1 MKNEEIAAAVLDAVG
16 KTENVNS
23 VIHCMTRLRFQLKDE
38 TKADDQVVKEIDG
51 VLGVVHSNGQY
62 QVIIG
67 PNVGKVYEALC
78 RIGGFKS
85 KEPIDEN
92 LDKDIAKNKTRL
104 SAKQVGKNIL
114 NYMSNCM
121 TPLIP
126 LLITS
131 GLFKAVNAVFGP
143 SMFHL
148 YTEKDSMYLLFDF
161 VFNAGFY
168 FIPIYVGITAAR
180 QLKVDE
186 MLGGLLGGILI
197 VPELIDIV
205 TKGKPFVIFGIPMT
219 LVNYSQTVIPIMIS
233 VYFLSLV
240 YHRIKKIMPDFITV
254 LATPFLSMLIT
265 VPISLFLLAPLGSI
279 IGQYISSGILAFS
292 DATGF
297 VGVAV
302 IAMLWPFL
310 VMTGMHLALMM
321 PMLASYFETGYMT
334 GAANGGMFATYAA
347 YGVALGAFLRLSQPK
362 VKSASLGYFLSGILG
377 GITEPTLYGICFK
390 YRRTFVT
397 MMFGAALG
405 GSYAGITHVSTY
417 VMGGANFLAFL
428 NFTGGTSANL
438 INGSI
443 SLILT
448 FIGAAIATYFFGFT
462 KEEIAV

>member
-1 MKNEEIAAAVLDAVG
+1 MKNEEIARAILNAVG
-16 KTENVNS
+16 KAENVNS

-38 TKADDQVVKEIDG
+38 TKANDQAIKEIDG
-51 VLGVVHSNGQY
+51 ILGVAHSNGQY

-67 PNVGKVYEALC
+67 PNVSKVYESLC
-78 RIGGFKS
+78 HIGGFES
-85 KEPIDEN
+85 KEPINEN
-92 LDKDIAKNKTRL
+92 LDKEIEKNKTRL
-104 SAKQVGKNIL
+104 TVRQIGKNIL

-126 LLITS
+126 LLITA

-148 YTEKDSMYLLFDF
+148 YSEKNNIYLLFNF

-186 MLGGLLGGILI
+186 MLGGLLGGVLI

-205 TKGKPFVIFGIPMT
+205 TKGKPFMIFGIPMT

-240 YHRIKKIMPDFITV
+240 YHRIKKVMPDFITV
-254 LATPFLSMLIT
+254 LATPFLSMVIT
-265 VPISLFLLAPLGSI
+265 LPISLFLLAPLGSI
-279 IGQYISSGILAFS
+279 IGKYISSGILAFS
-292 DATGF
+292 NATGF
-297 VGVAV
+297 IGVAI

-334 GAANGGMFATYAA
+334 GAANGGMFATFAA
-347 YGVALGAFLRLSQPK
+347 YGVALGAFLKLRQPK

-377 GITEPTLYGICFK
+377 GITEPTLYGICFN
-390 YRRTFVT
+390 YRRTFAT

-428 NFTGGTSANL
+428 NFTGGTTANV

-443 SLILT
+443 SLVLT
-448 FIGAAIATYFFGFT
+448 FLGAVIATYFFGFSE
-462 KEEIAV
+462 KEIAI